1 MALSA
6 TFNGIPAIRCARGA
20 PRGSR
25 TRLVDL
31 YLGARGALR
40 AGREIERLRAL
51 SDAALVREGVTRD
64 GIVSHALWLHLGD

>member
-6 TFNGIPAIRCARGA
+6 DFDGLGATRCARGA
-20 PRGSR
+20 PRGGR

-31 YLGARGALR
+31 CLGARGALR

-51 SDAALVREGVTRD
+51 SDAALAREGVTRD
-64 GIVSHALWLHLGD
+64 GIVSHALKLHLSD